1 MLQNIAQIAPD
12 QIVELIG
19 RNQAP
24 RAFLLA
30 PRPEGRAFALADV
43 VGIGSLRAPGG
54 GQLTMAATGQGAQ
67 QVVGRVTVAASAAL
81 IEREFLLHL
90 FELLCADQRRNLR
103 H

>member
-1 MLQNIAQIAPD
+1 
-12 QIVELIG
+12 
-19 RNQAP
+19 
-24 RAFLLA
+24 
-30 PRPEGRAFALADV
+30 
-43 VGIGSLRAPGG
+43 LRAPGG